1 MQLFEVRY
9 SLGQKNGSGGFS
21 GTSSTSNLST
31 TVTAQHQ
38 GQARDMVESM
48 YGGSSNCQIHSV
60 SPC

>member
-9 SLGQKNGSGGFS
+9 SLGQKNENGGFS
-21 GTSSTSNLST
+21 GTSNTSNLST

-48 YGGSSNCQIHSV
+48 YFGCQIHSV
-60 SPC
+60 TPR